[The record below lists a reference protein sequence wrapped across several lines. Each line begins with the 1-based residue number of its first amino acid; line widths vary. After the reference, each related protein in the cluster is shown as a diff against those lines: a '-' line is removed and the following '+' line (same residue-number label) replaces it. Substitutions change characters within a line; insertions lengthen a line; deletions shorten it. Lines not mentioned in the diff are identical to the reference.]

1 MIFEWP
7 DFPSGAGMDFQVWE
21 YEDSI
26 LSDARLYNISNIFEI
41 MSFKRVDRLNEKNDE
56 NEIISLRPTEG
67 ALNLPPELD
76 AAVRRQ
82 GGLCVLV
89 DRIPKAESFEEEAV
103 KFKALSAPVRLQ
115 IMHSLVVADL
125 CPSIL
130 KNITGISDSKL
141 SYHLDILESAGFV
154 THFQRQKWRIYAI
167 TIDGR
172 KAIGHLRQQSD
183 IPII

>member
-1 MIFEWP
+1 MISMEP
-7 DFPSGAGMDFQVWE
+7 
-21 YEDSI
+21 I
-26 LSDARLYNISNIFEI
+26 LCNISNIFEI
-41 MSFKRVDRLNEKNDE
+41 ISILRVEDLDEKIDNDG
-56 NEIISLRPTEG
+56 IISLLPTEG
-67 ALNLPPELD
+67 TLNLPPELD
-76 AAVRRQ
+76 AVVRKQ

-89 DRIPKAESFEEEAV
+89 DRIPKAFTFEEEAL

-167 TIDGR
+167 TLDGR